1 MQTTKVTQPDIRA
14 IARLVPPGGNLVQGQ
29 NEVAIQPEL
38 ARALDEVVAS
48 GLNHYSFFEGVDEL
62 RQAVADKVWL
72 HNRVR
77 VDANSRP
84 LEIIITPG
92 ATGGLIITAHTY
104 LRGGSAVVFEDVAPV
119 ARATAVGQPVYV
131 QQLDSSAPAF
141 GAMALAGFVALLFA
155 LSALVSASMGV
166 APDWV
171 KTFADYGIWALF
183 GIGVG
188 AALLLGILGMV
199 VGRAVR

>member
-1 MQTTKVTQPDIRA
+1 MSTEGASP
-14 IARLVPPGGNLVQGQ
+14 IARVLQASFARPGLTIV
-29 NEVAIQPEL
+29 L
-38 ARALDEVVAS
+38 ALALS
-48 GLNHYSFFEGVDEL
+48 
-62 RQAVADKVWL
+62 
-72 HNRVR
+72 
-77 VDANSRP
+77 
-84 LEIIITPG
+84 
-92 ATGGLIITAHTY
+92 
-104 LRGGSAVVFEDVAPV
+104 
-119 ARATAVGQPVYV
+119 
-131 QQLDSSAPAF
+131 AF